1 MSAFILHDSIDS
13 FDTYRCDQYMK
24 MSIENISLSQT
35 NLCYSLS
42 CREESY
48 KHKLSDCLL
57 VCPHFTDWSKTNP
70 RIKGI
75 IISKTLTK
83 GNRG

>member
-1 MSAFILHDSIDS
+1 L
-13 FDTYRCDQYMK
+13 Q
-24 MSIENISLSQT
+24 MSIPYDVHCTVLDLLS
-35 NLCYSLS
+35 YSLS
-42 CREESY
+42 RREESY

-75 IISKTLTK
+75 IVSKT
-83 GNRG
+83 